1 MANEFDKEKVPT
13 PISMIVSFLLC
24 DLFVHSFDFVIVET
38 ASTTDQQFFLS
49 SFCLCISLRVCAVRF
64 FAQWFRW
71 FSLFYATKTTVAS
84 INHMTIK

>member
-38 ASTTDQQFFLS
+38 ASTTDQQFFFLHSVSVSLS
-49 SFCLCISLRVCAVRF
+49 VCVLF
-64 FAQWFRW
+64 DFLLNDFADLVYFMRRKPP
-71 FSLFYATKTTVAS
+71 LLP
-84 INHMTIK
+84 